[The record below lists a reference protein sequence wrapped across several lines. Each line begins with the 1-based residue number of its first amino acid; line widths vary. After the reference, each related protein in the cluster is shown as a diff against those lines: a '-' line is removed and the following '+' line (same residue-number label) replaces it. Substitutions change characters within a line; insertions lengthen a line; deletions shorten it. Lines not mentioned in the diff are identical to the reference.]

1 MFRRVPF
8 HSVVDVCRKRLL
20 VSSSY
25 RRASSRGYSPLKPPT
40 VLFSDNHLLVVNK
53 PAGWHSVPNPQ
64 PSPKC
69 LLSELKRL
77 QLGGGSRKDFLLP
90 LHRIDQPCSGVLLL
104 GKTSKAASRITTLWK
119 NKLVEKDYLC
129 VVSASRTARLQHI
142 SSDLDDGWYSLQGQ
156 MQRRPSGQSRSVI
169 IRQDESSS
177 SSSELRAVSIYWK
190 LVHPNPIKQAYSL
203 LLVRTSDGARHMVR
217 ALLAQVGAC
226 PMEGDVRYDAAA
238 ATLQDQSVA
247 LHAFRVSL
255 DTRLKLGTL
264 KTFDFQAPVPSTWG
278 DYFGIQDDSIVM

>member
-1 MFRRVPF
+1 MYRRVPS
-8 HSVVDVCRKRLL
+8 HSVVDGCRKRLL
-20 VSSSY
+20 ASSSY
-25 RRASSRGYSPLKPPT
+25 RQASSRGYSPLKPPT

-77 QLGGGSRKDFLLP
+77 QLGGGSQKDFLLP

-129 VVSASRTARLQHI
+129 VVSTSRTARLQHM
-142 SSDLDDGWYSLQGQ
+142 SSDLDNGWCLLQGQ
-156 MQRRPSGQSRSVI
+156 MQRRPSGQSRSVVI
-169 IRQDESSS
+169 QQGESSS
-177 SSSELRAVSIYWK
+177 SSESRSVSIYWK
-190 LVHPNPIKQAYSL
+190 PVYPNPTKQAYSL

-238 ATLQDQSVA
+238 AALQDQSVA

-255 DTRLKLGTL
+255 DTRLKLGSL
-264 KTFDFQAPVPSTWG
+264 KTFYFQAPVPSTWE
-278 DYFGIQDDSIVM
+278 DYFGIQDDSITM